1 MICTAGPPPGGGRGP
16 TPTLRLM
23 TKPSCPFRDA
33 SHQPLLHLPTSTVV
47 PFGIS
52 VSTSLLVPAALRK
65 LVSVVTAIGFADAH
79 ATDSRVKTATDAA
92 ILTTLMAL
100 LVLACSA
107 ARGARFNVRHSPEF
121 KTPPV

>member
-1 MICTAGPPPGGGRGP
+1 MASTAGPPPRGGRGP
-16 TPTLRLM
+16 TATFRLM

-52 VSTSLLVPAALRK
+52 VNTSLLVPAVLRR
-65 LVSVVTAIGFADAH
+65 LGSEATAIGFAHAH
-79 ATDSRVKTATDAA
+79 TADSTVKMATDAA

-100 LVLACSA
+100 LVLLS
-107 ARGARFNVRHSPEF
+107 RPWEARFNVRHSRQF
-121 KTPPV
+121 K

>member
-1 MICTAGPPPGGGRGP
+1 MICTAGPQPGGGCGP
-16 TPTLRLM
+16 IPTFRVM
-23 TKPSCPFRDA
+23 TKPSCPFSEA

-52 VSTSLLVPAALRK
+52 VSTSLLVPAALRR

-79 ATDSRVKTATDAA
+79 TADSRVKMAAVAA

-100 LVLACSA
+100 LVLLS
-107 ARGARFNVRHSPEF
+107 RP
-121 KTPPV
+121 